1 MRALF
6 LKKNII
12 KSYFILGFLW
22 LLGIIIFPNTIFANA
37 EGDWGH
43 YGTSPIE
50 ILNKVVD
57 DANEDFTTQETKL
70 DRVSNKQW
78 SYGVQYRITNTLD
91 YFRKNINPYLQWAV
105 YIGLVGATILLIWNG
120 FQLTTKAVNK
130 GADIKKAKE
139 NIMSIAIG
147 VIIMTGFMA
156 ILRLVVAVLNYFF
169 L

>member
-1 MRALF
+1 MFFNNSFVSASGDRGRHGTDPMG
-6 LKKNII
+6 
-12 KSYFILGFLW
+12 ILHSVV
-22 LLGIIIFPNTIFANA
+22 
-37 EGDWGH
+37 EGA
-43 YGTSPIE
+43 T
-50 ILNKVVD
+50 
-57 DANEDFTTQETKL
+57 EDFSTQETKL
-70 DRVSNKQW
+70 DRVTSKQW
-78 SYGVQYRITNTLD
+78 SYSIQYRITNTLEF
-91 YFRKNINPYLQWAV
+91 FRKNINPYLQRTV

-156 ILRLVVAVLNYFF
+156 IIRLVVAVLNYFF